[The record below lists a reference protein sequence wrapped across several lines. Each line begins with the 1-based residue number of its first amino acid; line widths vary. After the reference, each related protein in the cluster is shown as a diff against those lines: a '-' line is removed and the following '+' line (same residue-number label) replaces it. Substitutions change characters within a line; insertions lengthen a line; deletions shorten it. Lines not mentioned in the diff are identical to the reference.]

1 MPNTSVEIFL
11 KKLLKSESK
20 IKQKKKLRTIYSQP
34 INLDIKPLKNS
45 FNKSKKK
52 LDNAANNLTEV
63 HQKSKNQRQSKKLSA
78 IQRKS
83 FRKVSKND
91 FKDVKYDDFLGLNK
105 LHGQYLESTLQKYV
119 PSTKNSSLTT
129 LQLQNIQQ
137 EFLKLDLHGCKIKI
151 VRSKCNNLIGLEGI
165 IIMESKFNFRI
176 ICQKDDK
183 TRIVPKKICVF
194 EVVFQL
200 GNEANQKYKATIFG
214 ENFLLAPG
222 MRILKKF
229 KNAPNI
235 TLF

>member
-11 KKLLKSESK
+11 KKLLKSESE

-91 FKDVKYDDFLGLNK
+91 FKDVKYKDFLGLNK

-119 PSTKNSSLTT
+119 PSPKNSSLTT

-165 IIMESKFNFRI
+165 IIMESKFNFRH
-176 ICQKDDK
+176 
-183 TRIVPKKICVF
+183 R
-194 EVVFQL
+194 EVRKGGNRTYKFLRKFDTGKWPTKQNGLKNGFPEEL
-200 GNEANQKYKATIFG
+200 G
-214 ENFLLAPG
+214 LLALT
-222 MRILKKF
+222 ILIV
-229 KNAPNI
+229 NA
-235 TLF
+235 